1 MSKQQSSARQAA
13 KKIISLDVNGLV
25 YSIAVNPYDSLNRVL
40 REDLGLTGTKRGCDT
55 GACGSCTV
63 IVDKKAVYSCMYP
76 AVKAQGKTILTIEG
90 LSEHGEDRLQ
100 SILEK
105 NFAFQC
111 AYCAPGII
119 MSAKALL
126 DSEPHP
132 SETRVREALV
142 GNICRCTGYSRI
154 VESILEAANQ
164 QK

>member
-1 MSKQQSSARQAA
+1 M
-13 KKIISLDVNGLV
+13 ISLNINGEV
-25 YSIAVNPYDSLNRVL
+25 CTVTVRPYDSLNRVL

-76 AVKAQGKTILTIEG
+76 AVKAQGKAILTIEG
-90 LSEHGEDRLQ
+90 LSAHGGEPLQ
-100 SILEK
+100 SVFEK

-111 AYCAPGII
+111 AYCAPGMI

-126 DSEPHP
+126 DAEPHP
-132 SETRVREALV
+132 SETRIKEALS
-142 GNICRCTGYSRI
+142 GNICRCTGYRRI
-154 VESILEAANQ
+154 VESILEVANQ

>member
-1 MSKQQSSARQAA
+1 MSKQLSTKGEAA
-13 KKIISLDVNGLV
+13 NKLIHLNVNGLV
-25 YSIAVNPYDSLNRVL
+25 YSVAVNPYDSLNRVL